1 MTMIRIPLLLLLLLM
16 MMMMMTDAVL
26 SDSSDLIESVQSAF
40 PDRDGYTL
48 LMMLAVMCGACLVGI
63 LLAVVHVIRPPPLFT
78 LRSARTSNGADQCT
92 GPALKLFDRIEE
104 FH

>member
-1 MTMIRIPLLLLLLLM
+1 MPLLLLLLTMM
-16 MMMMMTDAVL
+16 MMMMMTDAL
-26 SDSSDLIESVQSAF
+26 LESSDLIESVQTAF
-40 PDRDGYTL
+40 PDHDGYTL
-48 LMMLAVMCGACLVGI
+48 LMMLAVMSGAGLVGM

-78 LRSARTSNGADQCT
+78 LRSAASSDGADQYA